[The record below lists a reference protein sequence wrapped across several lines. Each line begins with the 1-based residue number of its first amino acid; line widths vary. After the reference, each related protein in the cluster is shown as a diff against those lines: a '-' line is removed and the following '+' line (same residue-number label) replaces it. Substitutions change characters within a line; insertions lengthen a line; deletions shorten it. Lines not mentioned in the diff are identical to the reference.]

1 MKKHKKSVMD
11 KFILAIGTIILIA
24 VMIYFWG

>member
-11 KFILAIGTIILIA
+11 KVILAIGTIILIA
-24 VMIYFWG
+24 VMIAFWG